1 MTLFHG
7 SSVAGIR
14 ELRPGLSNHG
24 KPYVYLTHSPVL
36 AAIYAHNPL
45 TRPNGFFS
53 YWWGKDGTLCY
64 DEYFENQLEVIYSGQ
79 RGYVYTC
86 QGEFPQLE
94 KMPWVYLSE
103 SPVDVTEVSEIP
115 DLYAQLLQYEQESLL
130 RVRRWHEASEKQR
143 EIWENVVRRSLQG
156 TDVTT
161 ESGREY
167 AAFVRKYFPNTEPS
181 DPMRNG
187 GKT

>member
-1 MTLFHG
+1 MILYHG
-7 SSVAGIR
+7 SSIPGIAQ
-14 ELRPGLSNHG
+14 LRPFSSNHG

-53 YWWGKDGTLCY
+53 YWWGKDGILCY

-79 RGYVYTC
+79 RGYIYTS
-86 QGEFPQLE
+86 QGAFPQLE

-103 SPVDVTEVSEIP
+103 SPVEVTEVSEIP
-115 DLYAQLLQYEQESLL
+115 DLYALLLQYEQERLL

-143 EIWENVVRRSLQG
+143 EIWENVVRRSLHG
-156 TDVTT
+156 TDVST

-167 AAFVRKYFPNTEPS
+167 SEYIRAHFPNI
-181 DPMRNG
+181 G
-187 GKT
+187 